1 MYIMYSLNLITG
13 DNRSHKTLQCTQP
26 ESAHTDPRPLPWT
39 VPTRRER
46 GEVIDWPCTAGVD
59 LGASL
64 RRLHV
69 YATSRR
75 GGGGSVGVWL
85 VLECA

>member
-1 MYIMYSLNLITG
+1 MYSLNLITG

-46 GEVIDWPCTAGVD
+46 GEVIDWPCTAGV
-59 LGASL
+59 
-64 RRLHV
+64 
-69 YATSRR
+69 TSVHPFDVSMFTPPA
-75 GGGGSVGVWL
+75 GVEVVGVW
-85 VLECA
+85 ECRCVVGA